1 MKKFFTI
8 VFIAMINFFLASY
21 LYCQATQEWVAIYI
35 GNYGAH
41 TPFLALD
48 DSGNVLITGTSGVDY
63 EAENFCTVKYNNS
76 GIQQWI
82 SYYNGPAYCAIDEA
96 SCITTD
102 HSGNVYV
109 AGNSANI
116 TRDFAVVKYNVSGD
130 VLWIARYDGP
140 GYGYD
145 KPVAIAVDD
154 FENVYVTGH
163 SMGSGSNFDFAT
175 IKYNAAGTVQWIQR
189 YNGPANSADYPYDLA
204 LDNSNNVFIT
214 GYSLGANEVNAD
226 CLTIKYNSSGVEQW
240 IARYDDPAH
249 ADDVAKK
256 IVVDSLGNSYITGSS
271 RSSTFGTYSRCL
283 TIKYNS
289 DGAEQ
294 WIAKFG
300 GLLGADGANDIVLD
314 NFGNLFV
321 AGTTYNNQSGYD
333 YATIKYDSNGVQEW
347 VNIYNGSGNGLDCV
361 HSIAID
367 KWGDVYVTGES
378 LGSGTNSDYATI
390 KYTNE
395 GIEKWIARYNRAETS
410 LEQAFD
416 MAVDDS
422 GNVFVTGN
430 GVYTGAT
437 YAFVTIKYSQLTTGI
452 LDDVNSIPDQFILHQ
467 NYPNPFNSSTRIS
480 WQSPVGSY
488 QTLKV
493 FDVLGNEVDILV
505 DEFKSAGR
513 YEVDFNPVS
522 SIKNLASG
530 FYFYQLKAGDFI
542 QTKKMIYL
550 K

>member
-1 MKKFFTI
+1 MKTIYAI
-8 VFIAMINFFLASY
+8 VFITLINFFLASY
-21 LYCQATQEWVAIYI
+21 LFCQATQEWVAIYN
-35 GNYGAH
+35 GNYDDH
-41 TPFLALD
+41 SPYLALD
-48 DSGNVLITGTSGVDY
+48 DSGNVLITGTSSVDY
-63 EAENFCTVKYNNS
+63 EAENFCTVKYNNCGVS
-76 GIQQWI
+76 QWI

-96 SCITTD
+96 RCITTD

-116 TRDFAVVKYNVSGD
+116 TRDFAVIKYNVNGV

-145 KPVAIAVDD
+145 NPVAITVDD

-175 IKYNAAGTVQWIQR
+175 IKYNAAGTIEWIQR
-189 YNGPANSADYPYDLA
+189 YNGPANSDDYPYDLA
-204 LDNSNNVFIT
+204 LDNANNIFIT
-214 GYSLGANEVNAD
+214 GYSLGANGVNAD

-240 IARYDDPAH
+240 IARYDDPAQ
-249 ADDVAKK
+249 ANDVAKK

-294 WIAKFG
+294 WVAKFG

-333 YATIKYDSNGVQEW
+333 YATIKYNSNGVQEW
-347 VNIYNGSGNGLDCV
+347 VNVYNGSGNGLDCV

-378 LGSGTNSDYATI
+378 LGSGTNSNYVTI
-390 KYTNE
+390 KYASE
-395 GIEKWIARYNRAETS
+395 GIEQWIALYNRAETS
-410 LEQAFD
+410 LEEAFD

-422 GNVFVTGN
+422 GNVYVTGN
-430 GVYTGAT
+430 SVTGVGYD
-437 YAFVTIKYSQLTTGI
+437 FLTIKYSQLTTGI
-452 LDDVNSIPDQFILHQ
+452 LQDIKSIPYQFILEQ
-467 NYPNPFNSSTRIS
+467 NYPNPFNPSTTIS
-480 WQSPVGSY
+480 WQSPVGSW
-488 QTLKV
+488 QTIKL
-493 FDVLGNEVDILV
+493 FDVLGREIETIVDGYY
-505 DEFKSAGR
+505 EAGNHSTS
-513 YEVDFNPVS
+513 YIVNS
-522 SIKNLASG
+522 SLTSG
-530 FYFYQLKAGDFI
+530 VYFYQLKVGDFI
-542 QTKKMIYL
+542 QTKKMIL
-550 K
+550 IK